1 MAKVGVFGAVEV
13 DRERCRR
20 LGRFLDSLHFQL
32 PEEELEPEDI
42 PASDAR
48 TFYFLLVAICHQT
61 TPIGKP
67 RLEGTV
73 DGKFY
78 YGYEYLYERWIRAA
92 KADPLILSPGWL
104 LTAEAGDI
112 ITILRDRERGST
124 ISDPEGRAELL
135 RDIGRKMLQDGVR
148 HVDEYYAMSG
158 GWLRDHDG
166 RAGLE
171 TLFSRFEAYGKDPV
185 KKKLTLF
192 LILMKRY
199 GYWEYRD
206 SENLGAPVDYHEMRL
221 HLRLGTV
228 RVLNETLIKKINSG
242 KVLTSAED
250 VAIRQAVYDAI
261 FEISRSS
268 GRIPADLHNLFWH
281 MSRNCCRRDETHC
294 TSCSKH
300 GSLPVRY
307 VALLRDYRCAFVEHC
322 RSASLPHSE
331 KIKEPLVDTDL
342 Y

>member
-1 MAKVGVFGAVEV
+1 MEQVVV
-13 DRERCRR
+13 DYERCRR
-20 LGRFLDSLHFQL
+20 LGQFLDSLNFRL

-42 PASDAR
+42 PAPDAR
-48 TFYFLLVAICHQT
+48 MFYFALVAICHQT
-61 TPIGKP
+61 SPIGKP

-78 YGYEYLYERWIRAA
+78 YGYEYLYERWMVAA
-92 KADPLILSPGWL
+92 KADLCILGREWL
-104 LTAEAGDI
+104 RTAQAGDV
-112 ITILRDRERGST
+112 ITILHDRERGST
-124 ISDPEGRAELL
+124 ISDPDGRAELL
-135 RDIGRKMLQDGVR
+135 RDIGRKMLLDGVR
-148 HVDEYYAMSG
+148 HVDEYYEKSG

-166 RAGLE
+166 RPGLE

-185 KKKLTLF
+185 KKKLTF
-192 LILMKRY
+192 FFILMKRY

-221 HLRLGTV
+221 HLRLGTAN
-228 RVLNETLIKKINSG
+228 VLDQQLLAKINSG
-242 KVLTSAED
+242 QVLTSAED
-250 VAIRQAVYDAI
+250 VTIRQAIYDAI

-307 VALLRDYRCAFVEHC
+307 VALLTEQKCIFADNC
-322 RSASLPHSE
+322 RSASLPHAE
-331 KIKEPLVDTDL
+331 KIKEPLVDTEL